1 MDSKEWMK
9 WLSVLFGLAILV
21 VPFFLQAK
29 ALTWTLV
36 ILGLLVVIIGAWALG
51 VSKNGWYEIILGLIA
66 LAVPFFF
73 TGSALTWTEV
83 IVGAIVAI
91 VGYTILT
98 KK

>member
-21 VPFFLQAK
+21 VPFFLTAK

-36 ILGLLVVIIGAWALG
+36 VLGLLVVIVGAWALG
-51 VSKNGWYEIILGLIA
+51 VSKNGWYNIILGIIA
-66 LAVPFFF
+66 LAVPFFLNA
-73 TGSALTWTEV
+73 SALKWTEV
-83 IVGAIVAI
+83 VIGIIVAI
-91 VGYTILT
+91 VGFTILT